1 MVFERVIDKAMK
13 QTENNSGNEKKKLQR
28 ALSVSEILKMKK
40 KLLNLTGTWQDAFGT
55 PEFYGVWFIWGN
67 SGNGKSTFVMQ
78 LCRELCKFGNI
89 LYVSLEEGTSLTLQN
104 TLRREN
110 MIEANGRLKIIRGES
125 MDKLSER
132 LSQRKSADFVII
144 DSFQYTQM
152 TYKTYVAFKE
162 KHPNKLLIFISQAD
176 GKNPSGRSAKSVMYD
191 ASLKIWV
198 EGYRAFSKGRFFGS
212 VGHYT
217 IWEEGS
223 RKYRGE

>member
-1 MVFERVIDKAMK
+1 MK
-13 QTENNSGNEKKKLQR
+13 QAETIQETDKKKLQR

-40 KLLNLTGTWQDAFGT
+40 KLLTMTGKWFEAFGT
-55 PEFYGVWFIWGN
+55 TEFYGVWFIWGN

-78 LCRELCKFGNI
+78 LCRELCKFGNV

-104 TLRREN
+104 TLRRES
-110 MIEANGRLKIIRGES
+110 MIEANRRLKVIRGES
-125 MDKLSER
+125 MDELSER
-132 LSQRKSADFVII
+132 LSQRKSADFVVI

-152 TYKTYVAFKE
+152 TYKAYLKFKE
-162 KHPNKLLIFISQAD
+162 KHPNKLLIFISHAD

>member
-1 MVFERVIDKAMK
+1 MEQAVKPQE
-13 QTENNSGNEKKKLQR
+13 TEKKKLQR

-40 KLLNLTGTWQDAFGT
+40 KLLTMTGEWFDAFGT
-55 PEFYGVWFIWGN
+55 TEFYGVWFIWGN
-67 SGNGKSTFVMQ
+67 SGNGKSTFVMK
-78 LCRELCKFGNI
+78 LCRELCKFGS
-89 LYVSLEEGTSLTLQN
+89 LLFVSLEEGTSLTLQN
-104 TLRREN
+104 TLRRES
-110 MIEANGRLKIIRGES
+110 MIEANRRLKVIRGES
-125 MDKLSER
+125 MEDLDYR
-132 LSQRKSADFVII
+132 LSQRKSPDFVVI

-152 TYKTYVAFKE
+152 TYKAYLKFKE
-162 KHPNKLLIFISQAD
+162 KHPNKLLIFTSHAD

>member
-1 MVFERVIDKAMK
+1 MEHTKTSQETK
-13 QTENNSGNEKKKLQR
+13 PKKLQR

-40 KLLNLTGTWQDAFGT
+40 KLLKLTGAWADAFGT
-55 PEFYGVWFIWGN
+55 PEFYGVWFVWGN

-78 LCRELCKFGNI
+78 LCRELCKFGNV
-89 LYVSLEEGTSLTLQN
+89 LYVSFEEGTSLTLQN
-104 TLRREN
+104 TLRRES
-110 MIEANGRLKIIRGES
+110 MIEANRRLKVIRGEP
-125 MDKLSER
+125 MDELSER
-132 LSQRKSADFVII
+132 LSQRKSADFVVI

-152 TYKTYVAFKE
+152 TYKAYLKFKE
-162 KHPNKLLIFISQAD
+162 QHPNKLLILISHAD

-217 IWEEGS
+217 VWDEGS

>member
-1 MVFERVIDKAMK
+1 
-13 QTENNSGNEKKKLQR
+13 
-28 ALSVSEILKMKK
+28 
-40 KLLNLTGTWQDAFGT
+40 
-55 PEFYGVWFIWGN
+55 
-67 SGNGKSTFVMQ
+67 
-78 LCRELCKFGNI
+78 
-89 LYVSLEEGTSLTLQN
+89 
-104 TLRREN
+104 
-110 MIEANGRLKIIRGES
+110 
-125 MDKLSER
+125 MDELSER
-132 LSQRKSADFVII
+132 LSQRKSADFVVI

-152 TYKTYVAFKE
+152 TYKAYLKFKE
-162 KHPNKLLIFISQAD
+162 KHPNKLLIFISHAD

>member
-1 MVFERVIDKAMK
+1 MEH
-13 QTENNSGNEKKKLQR
+13 TETSQETKPKKLQR

-40 KLLNLTGTWQDAFGT
+40 KLLKLTGAWADAFGT
-55 PEFYGVWFIWGN
+55 PEFYGVRIMWGN
-67 SGNGKSTFVMQ
+67 SGNGKSTFVIQ
-78 LCRELCKFGNI
+78 RSRELCKFGLV

-104 TLRREN
+104 TLRREG
-110 MIEANGRLKIIRGES
+110 MIEANRRLKVIRGES
-125 MDKLSER
+125 MEDLSER
-132 LSQRKSADFVII
+132 LLQRKSADFVII

-152 TYKTYVAFKE
+152 TYKAYLKFKE
-162 KHPNKLLIFISQAD
+162 RHPNKLLIFISHAD

-217 IWEEGS
+217 VWDEGS

>member
-1 MVFERVIDKAMK
+1 MK
-13 QTENNSGNEKKKLQR
+13 QAETTQEMKKKKLKR

-40 KLLNLTGTWQDAFGT
+40 KLLNLTGAWADAFGS

-78 LCRELCKFGNI
+78 LCRELCKFGSV
-89 LYVSLEEGTSLTLQN
+89 LFVSMEEGTSLTLQN
-104 TLRREN
+104 TLRRES
-110 MIEANGRLKIIRGES
+110 MIEANRRLKIIKGEPI
-125 MDKLSER
+125 DDLSER
-132 LSQRKSADFVII
+132 LSQRKSADFVVI

-152 TYKTYVAFKE
+152 TYKAYLSFKE
-162 KHPNKLLIFISQAD
+162 QHPNKLLIFISHAD
-176 GKNPSGRSAKSVMYD
+176 GKSPSGRSAKSVMYD

-198 EGYRAFSKGRFFGS
+198 EGYRAFSKGRFFGT

>member
-1 MVFERVIDKAMK
+1 
-13 QTENNSGNEKKKLQR
+13 
-28 ALSVSEILKMKK
+28 
-40 KLLNLTGTWQDAFGT
+40 
-55 PEFYGVWFIWGN
+55 
-67 SGNGKSTFVMQ
+67 MQ
-78 LCRELCKFGNI
+78 LCRELCKFGLV

-104 TLRREN
+104 TLRREG
-110 MIEANGRLKIIRGES
+110 MMEANRRLKVIRGES
-125 MDKLSER
+125 IEDLSER
-132 LSQRKSADFVII
+132 LEQRKSADFVII

-152 TYKTYVAFKE
+152 TYKAYLKFKE
-162 KHPNKLLIFISQAD
+162 KHPNKLLIFISHAD

-217 IWEEGS
+217 IWDEGS

>member
-1 MVFERVIDKAMK
+1 MK
-13 QTENNSGNEKKKLQR
+13 QTETTQETKKKKLQR

-40 KLLNLTGTWQDAFGT
+40 KLLKLTGKWYDAFGT

-78 LCRELCKFGNI
+78 LCRELCKFGNV

-104 TLRREN
+104 TLRRES
-110 MIEANGRLKIIRGES
+110 MIEANRRLKVIRGES
-125 MDKLSER
+125 MEELSER
-132 LSQRKSADFVII
+132 LSQRKSADFIII

-152 TYKTYVAFKE
+152 TYKAYLKFKE
-162 KHPNKLLIFISQAD
+162 RHPNKLLIFISHAD

-198 EGYRAFSKGRFFGS
+198 EGYQAFSKGRFFGS
-212 VGHYT
+212 VKKYT
-217 IWEEGS
+217 IWEEGAQEYLGE
-223 RKYRGE
+223 RKI

>member
-1 MVFERVIDKAMK
+1 ME
-13 QTENNSGNEKKKLQR
+13 QTETSQETKPKKLQR

-40 KLLNLTGTWQDAFGT
+40 KLLKLTGAWADAFGT

-78 LCRELCKFGNI
+78 LCRELCKFGLV
-89 LYVSLEEGTSLTLQN
+89 LYVSFEEGTSLTLQN
-104 TLRREN
+104 TLRREG
-110 MIEANGRLKIIRGES
+110 MMEANRRLKVIRGEPIK
-125 MDKLSER
+125 DLSER
-132 LSQRKSADFVII
+132 LEQRKSADFVII

-152 TYKTYVAFKE
+152 TYKAYLLFKE
-162 KHPNKLLIFISQAD
+162 KHPNKLLIFISHAD

-217 IWEEGS
+217 IWDEGS

>member
-1 MVFERVIDKAMK
+1 MK
-13 QTENNSGNEKKKLQR
+13 QTEITQETKKEGLQR

-40 KLLNLTGTWQDAFGT
+40 KVLKLTGAWYDAFGT
-55 PEFYGVWFIWGN
+55 PEFYGIWFIWGN
-67 SGNGKSTFVMQ
+67 SGNGKTTFVMQ
-78 LCRELCKFGNI
+78 LCRELCQFGST
-89 LYVSLEEGTSLTLQN
+89 LFVSLEESVSLTLQN
-104 TLRREN
+104 TLRRES
-110 MIEANGRLKIIRGES
+110 MIEVNRRLKIIRGES

-132 LSQRKSADFVII
+132 LSRRKSPDFVVI

-152 TYKTYVAFKE
+152 TYKAYLKFKE
-162 KHPNKLLIFISQAD
+162 KHPDKLLIFISHAD

-198 EGYRAFSKGRFFGS
+198 EGYRATSKGRFIGP

-223 RKYRGE
+223 RNYRGE

>member
-1 MVFERVIDKAMK
+1 MEHTKTSQETK
-13 QTENNSGNEKKKLQR
+13 PKKLQR

-40 KLLNLTGTWQDAFGT
+40 KLLKLTGKWFDAFGYT
-55 PEFYGVWFIWGN
+55 EFYGVWFIWGN

-78 LCRELCKFGNI
+78 LCRELCKFGLV

-104 TLRREN
+104 TLRREG
-110 MIEANGRLKIIRGES
+110 MIEANRRLKVIRGES
-125 MDKLSER
+125 MEDLSER
-132 LSQRKSADFVII
+132 LLQRKSADFVII

-152 TYKTYVAFKE
+152 TYKAYLKFKE
-162 KHPNKLLIFISQAD
+162 RHPNKLLIFISHAD

-217 IWEEGS
+217 VWDEGS